1 MSLVAWILSF
11 LIILTLANQFGHYT
25 SRHKICMD
33 IKVEFIKSYK
43 YGAEQQKKKNS
54 CNLDMIHERWSDEA
68 GDN

>member
-1 MSLVAWILSF
+1 
-11 LIILTLANQFGHYT
+11 
-25 SRHKICMD
+25 MD
-33 IKVEFIKSYK
+33 IKVEFIKSNK